1 MIAILVYSNDN
12 SCMITK
18 RTIIFFLYIVDIID
32 NIITKTINVHIID
45 NIITKTKRRPLPT

>member
-1 MIAILVYSNDN
+1 
-12 SCMITK
+12 MITK

-45 NIITKTKRRPLPT
+45 NIITKTKRRSLPT